1 MSGQVAK
8 PKIYINYIDYFR
20 AAGLGVVVGRYENKS
35 DVPVLDGHILVRWF
49 DSFGSGVVPEDHEYL
64 EVVSESR

>member
-1 MSGQVAK
+1 MKAGSLVRWTNPEA
-8 PKIYINYIDYFR
+8 P
-20 AAGLGVVVGRYENKS
+20 GLGVGGGRYENKS

>member
-1 MSGQVAK
+1 MKAGSLVRWTNPEA
-8 PKIYINYIDYFR
+8 P
-20 AAGLGVVVGRYENKS
+20 GLGVVVGRYENKS
-35 DVPVLDGHILVRWF
+35 GTPVLDGHILVRWF